1 MTYRIDGDDQIFDD
15 GYRIFMN
22 PGALKAYG
30 IETSVDDYFENPE
43 NTPQLLTLI
52 NESGAE
58 KFSRVMGV
66 PKEELIGMTFRTE
79 PSFTQ
84 DDGTVG
90 FPKQIDGFFEDINMF
105 SLREEIDPYFMEV
118 RPDVTTAWA
127 IVNFN
132 TADAG
137 SVLDDIKATYDE
149 LGQSF
154 PFITRFQEDRIENLY
169 IKDQQAGSITIYL
182 SLLAFLVAMLG
193 LIGLA
198 AYLTT
203 LREKEIG
210 VRKVL
215 GASTWQILFQ
225 LNKEYITLIGISMVI
240 AGPIAY
246 FGVMQWLANY
256 AYRID
261 INPLVILAVA
271 LITLFIASLAVS
283 SQTLRAAL
291 NNPVKA
297 LRSEQ

>member
-1 MTYRIDGDDQIFDD
+1 
-15 GYRIFMN
+15 
-22 PGALKAYG
+22 
-30 IETSVDDYFENPE
+30 
-43 NTPQLLTLI
+43 
-52 NESGAE
+52 
-58 KFSRVMGV
+58 
-66 PKEELIGMTFRTE
+66 MTFRTE
-79 PSFTQ
+79 PSYTQ

-154 PFITRFQEDRIENLY
+154 PFITRFQEDRIESLY
-169 IKDQQAGSITIYL
+169 IKDQQAGSLTIYL
-182 SLLAFLVAMLG
+182 SVLAFLVAMLG

-225 LNKEYITLIGISMVI
+225 LNKEYIYLIGISMVI

-256 AYRID
+256 AYRIH

-283 SQTLRAAL
+283 SQTLRAAV